1 MRRRHLTF
9 RIALFKF
16 YRGPLSQNRRR
27 GDAGPRDGSRE
38 EEGESA
44 GAPDGEGL
52 GEGPADKTIDCAG
65 DDTLDDALDAALNTA
80 DEADADGES
89 EWDGDGAIRCEGT
102 TGLSHE
108 SVSRVCLSI
117 ARTCLGSC
125 CVRADFAPILGPW

>member
-1 MRRRHLTF
+1 LTF
-9 RIALFKF
+9 FPNRSLQVLQGPAFARQKA
-16 YRGPLSQNRRR
+16 RGR
-27 GDAGPRDGSRE
+27 GTDPVK

-44 GAPDGEGL
+44 GASDGEGL